1 MLSVLIM
8 RWIFSDV
15 TQKVFE
21 LRKLSIMWVSDIDS
35 DMTRKVTCHTDLMFI
50 SFLNGF
56 CLLLNDFYIRLIN
69 NLLKQY

>member
-1 MLSVLIM
+1 MLN
-8 RWIFSDV
+8 
-15 TQKVFE
+15 VFE
-21 LRKLSIMWVSDIDS
+21 LRKLSIMWVSDIDN